1 MATHLP
7 ILAVL
12 AVLLPVKEPVRDL
25 VLTRVLHDGDHPLYL
40 LLCQLTSTLAHV
52 NVSFLQDKIG
62 KSPPNALCEAHVHT
76 FTHNIE
82 RCPLQLLFSVQPY
95 M

>member
-7 ILAVL
+7 ILAIL
-12 AVLLPVKEPVRDL
+12 AVLLSVKEPVGDL
-25 VLTRVLHDGDHPLYL
+25 VLTRVLHDGDYPLNL
-40 LLCQLTSTLAHV
+40 LLCQLASTLAHV

-62 KSPPNALCEAHVHT
+62 KSPPNALREAHTHT

-82 RCPLQLLFSVQPY
+82 RCGYSLQLLSGCQ
-95 M
+95 